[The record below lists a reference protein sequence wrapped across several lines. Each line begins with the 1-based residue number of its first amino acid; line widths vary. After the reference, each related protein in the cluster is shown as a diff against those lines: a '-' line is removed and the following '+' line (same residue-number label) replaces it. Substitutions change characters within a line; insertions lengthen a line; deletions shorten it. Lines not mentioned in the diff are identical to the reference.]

1 MYDSVSYRSKLWE
14 AQKRRNF
21 AFFLHYYYRG
31 RGGGEKGTKKQTS
44 LTPHHFLRKPRL
56 TELET
61 DTKPLTVTAYTAE
74 TPLAM
79 EHLLRMPER
88 HS

>member
-31 RGGGEKGTKKQTS
+31 GGGERNKKINQFNPTS
-44 LTPHHFLRKPRL
+44 LPQKAQINRAG
-56 TELET
+56 
-61 DTKPLTVTAYTAE
+61 D
-74 TPLAM
+74 
-79 EHLLRMPER
+79 
-88 HS
+88 

>member
-31 RGGGEKGTKKQTS
+31 GGRERNKKTNQFNPTS
-44 LTPHHFLRKPRL
+44 LPQKAQINRAG
-56 TELET
+56 
-61 DTKPLTVTAYTAE
+61 D
-74 TPLAM
+74 
-79 EHLLRMPER
+79 
-88 HS
+88 

>member
-31 RGGGEKGTKKQTS
+31 GGEEKGTKKQTS